1 MIYAF
6 ICTFYAI
13 LLFILQILIIHFLL
27 FIFKFEQI
35 IQTYILQEI
44 NFSFISVVV
53 LMKSVEFLIAEVYME
68 F

>member
-1 MIYAF
+1 MIHAF
-6 ICTFYAI
+6 ICTLYVI
-13 LLFILQILIIHFLL
+13 LLFILQILIIHLLL
-27 FIFKFEQI
+27 FIFKYEQI

-53 LMKSVEFLIAEVYME
+53 LMKSVEFLTAEAYME